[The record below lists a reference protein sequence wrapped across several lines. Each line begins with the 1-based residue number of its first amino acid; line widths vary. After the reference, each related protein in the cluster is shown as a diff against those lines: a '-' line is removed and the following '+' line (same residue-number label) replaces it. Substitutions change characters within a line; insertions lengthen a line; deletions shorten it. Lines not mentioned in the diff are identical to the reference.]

1 MKSRKI
7 APRACLLA
15 GAVLTVA
22 GIAQQSFQEAPAAF
36 ATPLLANNPG
46 SQSVSNGI
54 PEPANTGFVAD
65 TFALDQQN
73 FEAREGND
81 TGLGPVYN
89 ATSCADCHQN
99 PVTGGP
105 SQITEVRAGHNDA
118 NGNFVNPTI
127 IINEGQNTITGR
139 SIIND
144 RAICPQAEEHLPPTE
159 NIRTLR
165 AALNTLGDGFV
176 EAVDDTT
183 LQDIAN
189 QQPGKSNG
197 LIHGE
202 TVEAPIFEAPG
213 VTRIGRFGWK
223 DQHGSVMSFAADAYL
238 NEMGITNALRPV
250 DITTVCKT
258 TQDPEDKKDNTGLF
272 GLDHFAQFI
281 RGTLVPPRDGE

>member
-1 MKSRKI
+1 
-7 APRACLLA
+7 
-15 GAVLTVA
+15 
-22 GIAQQSFQEAPAAF
+22 
-36 ATPLLANNPG
+36 LLANNPG

-54 PEPANTGFVAD
+54 PEPANAGFVAD
-65 TFALDQQN
+65 TFAIDQQN

-81 TGLGPVYN
+81 TGLGPVYS
-89 ATSCADCHQN
+89 ATSCADCRQN
-99 PVTGGP
+99 PVTGGA
-105 SQITEVRAGHNDA
+105 SQMTEIRAGHNDA

-127 IINEGQNTITGR
+127 VINEGQNTITGR

-144 RAICPQAEEHLPPTE
+144 RAICPQAEEHLPPRE
-159 NIRTLR
+159 NIRSLR

-183 LQDIAN
+183 LQKIAN

-223 DQHGSVMSFAADAYL
+223 DQHASVMSFAADAYF
-238 NEMGITNALRPV
+238 E
-250 DITTVCKT
+250 
-258 TQDPEDKKDNTGLF
+258 
-272 GLDHFAQFI
+272 
-281 RGTLVPPRDGE
+281 RDGSHQRSAPDKCHSGL